1 MSLPHETGEL
11 HDVLE
16 GQPIARVRRA
26 EIEYVL
32 LGTAHVSRVSA
43 AAVTAMLGAEAFD
56 AVAVELCEP
65 RYTSMRDPDAFRR
78 LEDRQFLDMS
88 RAFAAQGGW
97 VSGDE
102 MARRMR
108 RQWDQPI
115 SVLARWIVKREIV
128 NIAWHSQILIP
139 LFQFSSD
146 AQQIRLVVRAAL
158 AELKGVFDDWE
169 IAAWFAQTN
178 VWLGEQRPLDLVA
191 GNHVAVIEA
200 ARADRFIA
208 RG

>member
-1 MSLPHETGEL
+1 MSIPVFYPRHG
-11 HDVLE
+11 DP
-16 GQPIARVRRA
+16 QARVNPAARA
-26 EIEYVL
+26 AWMGSGLVP
-32 LGTAHVSRVSA
+32 LGVRALRPPRGQTSA
-43 AAVTAMLGAEAFD
+43 
-56 AVAVELCEP
+56 
-65 RYTSMRDPDAFRR
+65 PDAFRR

-88 RAFAAQGGW
+88 RAFAAHGGW

-108 RQWDQPI
+108 RHWDQPI
-115 SVLARWIVKREIV
+115 SVLARWIVKRQIV
-128 NIAWHSQILIP
+128 NIVSHAQILIP
-139 LFQFSSD
+139 VFQFSAD
-146 AQQIRLVVRAAL
+146 DLQIRLVVRAAL

-169 IAAWFAQTN
+169 IAAWFAQPN

>member
-1 MSLPHETGEL
+1 M
-11 HDVLE
+11 
-16 GQPIARVRRA
+16 AN
-26 EIEYVL
+26 
-32 LGTAHVSRVSA
+32 
-43 AAVTAMLGAEAFD
+43 
-56 AVAVELCEP
+56 AVAHRHL
-65 RYTSMRDPDAFRR
+65 D
-78 LEDRQFLDMS
+78 DRQFLDMS
-88 RAFAAQGGW
+88 RAFAGQGGW

-102 MARRMR
+102 MAQRMR
-108 RQWDQPI
+108 CHRDQPL

-139 LFQFSSD
+139 VFQFSSD
-146 AQQIRLVVRAAL
+146 ALQIRLVVRAAL

-178 VWLGEQRPLDLVA
+178 VWLGEQRPLDLAA

>member
-1 MSLPHETGEL
+1 MSTPVFYPRRG
-11 HDVLE
+11 DA
-16 GQPIARVRRA
+16 QARVNPAARSAWMGTGLVPLEVRA
-26 EIEYVL
+26 LRPPRGQI
-32 LGTAHVSRVSA
+32 SA
-43 AAVTAMLGAEAFD
+43 
-56 AVAVELCEP
+56 
-65 RYTSMRDPDAFRR
+65 PDAFRR
-78 LEDRQFLDMS
+78 LEDRQFLDMN
-88 RAFAAQGGW
+88 RTFAAHGGW

-108 RQWDQPI
+108 RHWDQPI
-115 SVLARWIVKREIV
+115 SVLARWIVKRQIV
-128 NIAWHSQILIP
+128 NIVSHAQILIP
-139 LFQFSSD
+139 VFQFSAD
-146 AQQIRLVVRAAL
+146 DLQIRLVVRAAL

-169 IAAWFAQTN
+169 IAAWFAQPN